1 MSFSLSPLNSV
12 THSHSGKFFKI
23 EGVDLQ
29 AHKGSQKGQ
38 REYSFMLFLVFSIGK
53 IEEAVMMVTYTV
65 TITAQRGSLGEIDNQ
80 EVMPPEE
87 SARKWRVAKCVQH
100 FCGKTEE
107 RTRGKRQIKT
117 LEGRFG
123 EDDEK
128 EKASSICKT
137 FVKHRS

>member
-1 MSFSLSPLNSV
+1 
-12 THSHSGKFFKI
+12 
-23 EGVDLQ
+23 
-29 AHKGSQKGQ
+29 
-38 REYSFMLFLVFSIGK
+38 
-53 IEEAVMMVTYTV
+53 MMVTYTV

-80 EVMPPEE
+80 QITLFAKGVQ
-87 SARKWRVAKCVQH
+87 KWRVAKCVQH

-128 EKASSICKT
+128 EKASSICTT